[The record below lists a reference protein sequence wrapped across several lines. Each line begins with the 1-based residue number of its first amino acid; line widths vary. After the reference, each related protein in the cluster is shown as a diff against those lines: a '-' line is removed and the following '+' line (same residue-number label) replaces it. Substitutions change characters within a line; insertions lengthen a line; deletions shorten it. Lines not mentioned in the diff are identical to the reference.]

1 MALLDEFHAF
11 LDEEWPLWKQP
22 KNNGSVKYHQLYR
35 AFKAGY
41 RLSEDGIA
49 PKALGDMGKP
59 ISLLEPIVLGPRKF
73 IPPQRP
79 QAKKPH
85 SPKRNERG

>member
-1 MALLDEFHAF
+1 MALQDEFHAF
-11 LDEEWPLWKQP
+11 LDEAWPLWKQP

-49 PKALGDMGKP
+49 PHALGDAGKS
-59 ISLLEPIVLGPRKF
+59 ISLLESIVAGPRKF

-79 QAKKPH
+79 NTKKAA
-85 SPKRNERG
+85 SS